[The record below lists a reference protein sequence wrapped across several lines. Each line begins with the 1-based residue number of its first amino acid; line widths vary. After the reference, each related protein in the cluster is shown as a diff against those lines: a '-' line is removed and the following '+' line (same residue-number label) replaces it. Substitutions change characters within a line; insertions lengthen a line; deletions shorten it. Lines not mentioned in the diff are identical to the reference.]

1 MRVAAVQMV
10 SGTDVAQNLTQ
21 AAQLIAEAAKGGA
34 RMVSLPE
41 NFALMPR
48 QERERLGIAEADGRG
63 PIQDFL
69 STQARTYRLWIVGG
83 TIALKSHAPDKVRAA
98 CLLIDERGERVA
110 RYDKIH
116 MFDVHLDSGEQY
128 RESVC
133 IEPGKEVVVADT
145 PFGRL
150 GLTVC
155 YDLRFPEL
163 FRGLLDRGAELFTVP
178 SAFTAHTGKA
188 HWEVLLRARAIEN
201 LGYVIAAGQGGR
213 HANGRETHGHTMIVG
228 PWGEVLAR
236 LERGPGVALAEVDR
250 ERMQAI
256 RQGLPSIQHRRL
268 GYDGNL
274 RKGTRL
280 SA

>member
-10 SGTDVAQNLTQ
+10 SGTKVEHNLAQ
-21 AAQLIAEAAKGGA
+21 AEQLIAEAAKSGA
-34 RMVSLPE
+34 RLVSLPE
-41 NFALMPR
+41 NFALMPK
-48 QERERLGIAEADGRG
+48 QERDRLGVAESDGSG

-69 STQARTYRLWIVGG
+69 SSQARAHQLWILGG
-83 TIALKSHAPDKVRAA
+83 TIALRARAPDKVRAA
-98 CLLIDERGERVA
+98 CLLIDERGERVV

-128 RESVC
+128 RESAC
-133 IEPGKEVVVADT
+133 IEPGEEIVVAET
-145 PFGRL
+145 PL
-150 GLTVC
+150 GVVGLAVC

-201 LGYVIAAGQGGR
+201 LAYVVAAGQGGR
-213 HANGRETHGHTMIVG
+213 HANGRETHGHTMIIG

-236 LERGPGVALAEVDR
+236 LERGPGVALAEIDR
-250 ERMQAI
+250 ERMQTI

-268 GYDGNL
+268 GHDGDL